1 MWLGQPSCRQR
12 RQMLFRYK
20 FVLALCH
27 HKLDQLPQRL
37 LVLQLPAL
45 QATQLLKLARMRVI

>member
-1 MWLGQPSCRQR
+1 
-12 RQMLFRYK
+12 MLYQYK
-20 FVLALCH
+20 FVLALRH

-37 LVLQLPAL
+37 LVMQLRAL

>member
-1 MWLGQPSCRQR
+1 
-12 RQMLFRYK
+12 MLYQYK
-20 FVLALCH
+20 FVLALRY

-37 LVLQLPAL
+37 LVMQLRAL